1 MAALDF
7 SSTGN
12 MDWGSLEKNLGA
24 NVNAGGKKNYEDD
37 RFWKLSR
44 DENDNGG
51 AIIRLLPD
59 PTGTPFI
66 QRYNHAFQSF
76 DNVNKKKR
84 WYINISPETIGEPCP
99 ASELWSALYNIG
111 TEEGKKEA
119 KKFSRKIKFMANI
132 KVIKDPAN
140 PQNEGKIF
148 LWEFGTKLKDKFM
161 AALQPSESEI
171 AMGEEPKQLFNP
183 LTGCN
188 IKLKIAKVAG
198 FLNYDATEIMAPS
211 SIYADGEEAKN
222 DIINSAFKLEEFMKP
237 EAFET
242 YEELRTKMKFVLE
255 AYQPEFVDPIQF
267 KNVVSGIV
275 GVTAKTDTSA
285 PTTQPDQTVQ
295 PVVET
300 PAQEA
305 PVAETAPVQP
315 AVETPVQGAPAQPAQ
330 STQPAPTASASSDL
344 DFLDDL

>member
-7 SSTGN
+7 SSAGN
-12 MDWGSLEKNLGA
+12 MDWESLEKNLGA
-24 NVNAGGKKNYEDD
+24 NVNSGGKKSYEDD

-59 PTGTPFI
+59 PNGTPFI

-84 WYINISPETIGEPCP
+84 WYINISPETIGESCP
-99 ASELWSALYNIG
+99 ASQLWSALYNIG

-211 SIYADGEEAKN
+211 SIYSDAEEAKA
-222 DIINSAFKLEEFMKP
+222 DIIENAHKLDEFMKP

-242 YEELRTKMKFVLE
+242 YEELKSKMKYVLE
-255 AYQPEFVDPIQF
+255 VYQPEFVDPIQF
-267 KNVVSGIV
+267 KNIVSGIV
-275 GVTAKTDTSA
+275 GTETAAQSA
-285 PTTQPDQTVQ
+285 QAQETQQTPVQ
-295 PVVET
+295 ET
-300 PAQEA
+300 PAIQ
-305 PVAETAPVQP
+305 
-315 AVETPVQGAPAQPAQ
+315 ETPVEQAQPEAPTQTPKTQTAPA
-330 STQPAPTASASSDL
+330 SDDDL
-344 DFLDDL
+344 GFLDDL